1 MKEVTKLK
9 NLFLITLQLLSRR
22 KEKVG
27 LFIEIAA
34 VLIFLGDLL
43 FHRFY
48 DKGLYDAR
56 SLILYK

>member
-1 MKEVTKLK
+1 MKEITKLK

-43 FHRFY
+43 FHLFY
-48 DKGLYDAR
+48 DKGPYDAH
-56 SLILYK
+56 